1 MRGILES
8 VGIILNSAA
17 VITISAALCKMVK
30 NVRKIESEMKEDVF
44 KIVCRVDKID
54 IETQR
59 KIHNL
64 SEEVKQIRIK
74 SYEDRKPIQDALFTD
89 SILITFSGGTE
100 IKKQTARLYCGS
112 SNKSDCVRTFGRKT
126 DARDYRRN
134 FVQGEREY
142 FKSCYKDLMY

>member
-100 IKKQTARLYCGS
+100 IKSRQLDYISEVAIKAIASELSEERRTPEIIEEILYRAKENISKTAI
-112 SNKSDCVRTFGRKT
+112 KI
-126 DARDYRRN
+126 
-134 FVQGEREY
+134 
-142 FKSCYKDLMY
+142 